1 MTKTK
6 NGMKNFF
13 FSIIILTSS
22 FVSSQS
28 NNTVYVIL
36 NDSKLFRFIK
46 KDSSAKLKIP
56 LYKYKDIWL
65 EENKTIKNDNEV
77 VVVNSQPNIQKYFE
91 YYSLE
96 KPLKLTD
103 VSSLDFFKIEDVS
116 KEKDGVFKEIPY
128 VILFVETVNC
138 HEYQV
143 WKMALNINE

>member
-36 NDSKLFRFIK
+36 NDSELFKFIK

-56 LYKYKDIWL
+56 LYKHKNTWL

-77 VVVNSQPNIQKYFE
+77 VVVNSQPNI
-91 YYSLE
+91 
-96 KPLKLTD
+96 
-103 VSSLDFFKIEDVS
+103 
-116 KEKDGVFKEIPY
+116 
-128 VILFVETVNC
+128 
-138 HEYQV
+138 
-143 WKMALNINE
+143 